1 MTGTEEEL
9 FDLAERTAR
18 EAGALARRHRESAV
32 GVTATKSSATDVV
45 TAADT
50 AVEDLVRSR
59 IVAARPDDAILG
71 EEGSHR
77 AGRSG
82 LTWVVDPIDGTV
94 NFLYGITRYSVSI
107 AVVTG
112 DPTTDGW
119 EPVAG
124 CVHAP
129 ALGTT
134 YRAGLGRGAWV
145 TEDASGVTAPVAV
158 NDSPPLAQA
167 LVGTGFGYRAR
178 RRSAQARVLTG
189 VLPRVRDIRRMGGA
203 ALDLCAVAAGELDA
217 YYERGLGPWD
227 MAAARLVVTEA
238 GGRVTGLRGAS
249 PGAAMTLAGPAPLV
263 AELDRL
269 LQALG
274 ADDADDADDDGSAGS
289 EDVSDAAD
297 EDARHR
303 G

>member
-94 NFLYGITRYSVSI
+94 NYLHGIARYATSI
-107 AVVTG
+107 AVEDAEGPVVLGRVWVIRHRDPLDYPEPPDPWPEPPPPPETLG
-112 DPTTDGW
+112 DTPFAFAAYTWFGDSLDTRVVEGAID
-119 EPVAG
+119 
-124 CVHAP
+124 
-129 ALGTT
+129 
-134 YRAGLGRGAWV
+134 GLGRATAWFRLRV
-145 TEDASGVTAPVAV
+145 PVVAGEEPTPEQRLATMVDSGNGISWGLPFGEWLFINSDVTAYLLRRPAGEWFAMEAV
-158 NDSPPLAQA
+158 SHYDRGGRGIAETRLFDQHGYLGRSHQA
-167 LVGTGFGYRAR
+167 LFVDE
-178 RRSAQARVLTG
+178 LT
-189 VLPRVRDIRRMGGA
+189 
-203 ALDLCAVAAGELDA
+203 
-217 YYERGLGPWD
+217 
-227 MAAARLVVTEA
+227 
-238 GGRVTGLRGAS
+238 
-249 PGAAMTLAGPAPLV
+249 
-263 AELDRL
+263 
-269 LQALG
+269 Q
-274 ADDADDADDDGSAGS
+274 
-289 EDVSDAAD
+289 
-297 EDARHR
+297 
-303 G
+303 